1 MEAWHN
7 MYQEKIID
15 ITTGEETLR
24 PYTAAEIKEVE
35 ADIEATKAEMKKAAD
50 IQAAKDADRQ
60 AILDKLGI
68 TADEAALL
76 LG

>member
-1 MEAWHN
+1 MEAWLN

-15 ITTGEETLR
+15 ISTGEETLR
-24 PYTAAEIKEVE
+24 PYTDAEIAEVE
-35 ADIEATKAEMKKAAD
+35 ADIKATKAEMKNAA
-50 IQAAKDADRQ
+50 AAQSQKDAERQ

-68 TADEAALL
+68 TADEAAAL